1 MPPVRRKT
9 NGVTYRINIEA
20 RHQRPHIH
28 LTYGEYQASVA
39 LDTLEVLAGSLPS
52 DRLGEA
58 FQWISRHQGEL
69 TDMYTHRFEPGAIKL
84 LAD

>member
-9 NGVTYRINIEA
+9 NGVTYKINTEA

-39 LDTLEVLAGSLPS
+39 LDTLEVLAGSLPAA
-52 DRLGEA
+52 RLGEA
-58 FQWISRHQGEL
+58 LAWIAEHREVL
-69 TDMYTHRFEPGAIKL
+69 TEMYQQRFTPGAIQVIE
-84 LAD
+84 D